1 MTALAQTAQRTT
13 VRFPEAQDMHL
24 QEELGARGFAVL
36 RQALDGQECEA
47 LRALYADGTLFR
59 SRVVMARHGFGQ
71 GEYQYFAYPLPQ
83 LVAALRA
90 QLYPQLASVANCW
103 NELLKIEAR
112 YPNDLDDFLRACHAA
127 GQTRPTP
134 LLLKYGEGDYNR
146 LHQDLYG
153 PTQFPLQATILL
165 SEPGRDFIG
174 GEFVLVES
182 AARTQSRAEVVPL
195 RQGDMV
201 IFAVNARPVPSM
213 RGVKRVALR
222 HGVARVRSGH
232 RMTLGLIFHDAA

>member
-1 MTALAQTAQRTT
+1 MSALAQTAAR
-13 VRFPEAQDMHL
+13 RPAHFADIADAEL
-24 QEELGARGFAVL
+24 QEDLGAHGYTVL
-36 RQALDGQECEA
+36 RRVLDVHECAA
-47 LRALYADGTLFR
+47 LRAVYPDAKRFR

-71 GEYQYFAYPLPQ
+71 GEYQYFDYPLPP
-83 LVAALRA
+83 LVADLRA
-90 QLYPQLASVANCW
+90 TLYPRLALVANRW
-103 NELLKIEAR
+103 NELLRIEAR
-112 YPNDLDDFLRACHAA
+112 YPGDLDTFLKACHAA

-134 LLLKYGEGDYNR
+134 LLLKYAEGDYNR

-165 SEPGRDFIG
+165 SEPGRDFTG

-182 AARTQSRAEVVPL
+182 APRAQSRAEIVPL
-195 RQGDMV
+195 REGDMV
-201 IFAVNARPVPSM
+201 IFAVNARPVPSV

-222 HGVARVRSGH
+222 HGVARLRSGD